1 MAKPKKIERKGVAF
15 NVLDPD
21 QRKLFDY
28 AAHRSNFSA
37 YVKRL
42 IQRDMEGG
50 VFQNSDAQPLQGDQ
64 ASDDFNP
71 DLFL

>member
-1 MAKPKKIERKGVAF
+1 MGKPTKIERKGVAF

-28 AAHRSNFSA
+28 AANRSNFSA

-42 IQRDMEGG
+42 IQRDLEGG
-50 VFQNSDAQPLQGDQ
+50 VFHNSDAQPLQRDQ
-64 ASDDFNP
+64 APDDFNP